1 MSLIAKKNL
10 LIQLLHDFKLP
21 EIELFPCPPTGYR
34 LRAEFSIF
42 HRDDRLDYAMWDSQ
56 RRPVI
61 ITEFPRTVPDIQGL
75 MGPLRDYLNGD
86 ALLKERLFQVE
97 FLGTTSR
104 DLLLTLI
111 YHRPL
116 DDSWRA
122 AAERLQNFFNINVI
136 GRSRGQK
143 IVLGRDYVEECLP
156 VRGRRFLYR
165 QYENSFSQPNGLI
178 CQAML
183 HWATAQLAGGDLLEL
198 YCGHGN
204 FTLPLSLNFDRV
216 LATEISKSSVQALR
230 ENLTLNHI
238 NNVQVAR
245 LSAEEFC
252 QARAGQ
258 RVFRRLLTESISLA
272 DYDFSAVLV
281 DPPRAGLDAATL
293 ALIGE
298 FPRIL
303 YISCN
308 PHSLAANLQQLAAS
322 HHIAALALFDQFPD
336 TAHLE
341 SGVLLQRKAH

>member
-1 MSLIAKKNL
+1 M
-10 LIQLLHDFKLP
+10 
-21 EIELFPCPPTGYR
+21 
-34 LRAEFSIF
+34 
-42 HRDDRLDYAMWDSQ
+42 
-56 RRPVI
+56 
-61 ITEFPRTVPDIQGL
+61 
-75 MGPLRDYLNGD
+75 
-86 ALLKERLFQVE
+86 
-97 FLGTTSR
+97 
-104 DLLLTLI
+104 
-111 YHRPL
+111 
-116 DDSWRA
+116 
-122 AAERLQNFFNINVI
+122 
-136 GRSRGQK
+136 
-143 IVLGRDYVEECLP
+143 
-156 VRGRRFLYR
+156 
-165 QYENSFSQPNGLI
+165 
-178 CQAML
+178 
-183 HWATAQLAGGDLLEL
+183 
-198 YCGHGN
+198 
-204 FTLPLSLNFDRV
+204 

-230 ENLTLNHI
+230 ENLALNHI

-258 RVFRRLLTESISLA
+258 RVFRRLLTEHISLA

-293 ALIGE
+293 ISE